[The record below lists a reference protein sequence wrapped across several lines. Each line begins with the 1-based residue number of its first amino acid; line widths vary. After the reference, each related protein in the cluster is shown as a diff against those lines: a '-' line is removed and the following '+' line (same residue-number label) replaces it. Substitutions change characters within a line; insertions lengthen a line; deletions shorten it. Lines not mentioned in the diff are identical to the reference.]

1 MIYTIQYSTSSK
13 NDLRIAVDYINNVLL
28 NHSAGNRL
36 RIKIQS
42 TIKNLK
48 VFPHKHPLIDD
59 LMLTP
64 YKIRFLPIKNYL
76 LFYTIIE
83 ETKTIYIVR
92 FLYSRSDWQRILKH
106 YIQYDEYLSQNTGGY
121 VHEEQEDYYGKH
133 FVKEMVEMTENPNT
147 TNDNIELDEDTAR
160 QELLSELQK
169 GLDDIEAGRTIP
181 AEEVHAKL
189 AKIFEGYDFE

>member
-1 MIYTIQYSTSSK
+1 MTYTIQYSASANK
-13 NDLRIAVDYINNVLL
+13 DIDKALDYILL
-28 NHSAGNRL
+28 DLKNPLAALHLQKLEQASAE
-36 RIKIQS
+36 
-42 TIKNLK
+42 NLIY
-48 VFPHKHPLIDD
+48 FPHKYPLIDD

-92 FLYSRSDWQRILKH
+92 FLYSRSDWQHILKH

-133 FVKEMVEMTENPNT
+133 FVKEMVEMTENPNN
-147 TNDNIELDEDTAR
+147 TNDNIEFDEDIAR
-160 QELLSELQK
+160 QELLNELQK
-169 GLDDIEAGRTIP
+169 GLDDIKAGRVYS
-181 AEEVHAKL
+181 EEEFFAILDQELK
-189 AKIFEGYDFE
+189 KSTTN